1 LIFNTNKPERPLI
14 VVVVPVATF
23 PVYAALVVMDKGQ
36 APEVHL
42 VRVTADDG
50 TWRIWLAATARDV
63 AVQHV
68 LDVIPEGWTASLF
81 ENRLSKDDVTK
92 LHMRVGEVREV
103 PNGT

>member
-1 LIFNTNKPERPLI
+1 M
-14 VVVVPVATF
+14 VVVPVATF

-63 AVQHV
+63 ESL
-68 LDVIPEGWTASLF
+68 LDSSALTHEDMLGLYQEPG
-81 ENRLSKDDVTK
+81 
-92 LHMRVGEVREV
+92 
-103 PNGT
+103 